1 MYEYESKYPNPNDFQ
16 CPPKEAN
23 FAEGITFHKC
33 SDTYELPSQY
43 MEPMIEKGSRF
54 PKNNE
59 ERCLMCGHSVFVDDK
74 DIFELINKKGR
85 IAKGIK
91 DKWRFV
97 FYFEGSQFSKYKF
110 TPSKSNKKHYTYWHY
125 GSNDIIYSYKS
136 AINE

>member
-23 FAEGITFHKC
+23 FAEGITFYKC

-74 DIFELINKKGR
+74 DIFELINKK
-85 IAKGIK
+85 
-91 DKWRFV
+91 V
-97 FYFEGSQFSKYKF
+97 E
-110 TPSKSNKKHYTYWHY
+110 
-125 GSNDIIYSYKS
+125 
-136 AINE
+136 